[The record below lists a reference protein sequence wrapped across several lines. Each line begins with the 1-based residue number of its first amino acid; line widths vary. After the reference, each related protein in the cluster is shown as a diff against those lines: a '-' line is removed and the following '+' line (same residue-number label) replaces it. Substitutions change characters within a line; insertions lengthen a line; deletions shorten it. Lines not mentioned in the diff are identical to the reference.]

1 MKQNRNGQ
9 GEVQALDKHGKTIT
23 IKINGKD
30 RPVQEDNKSHQIA
43 SGKKKQKE
51 DRVEN
56 SKIEKEN
63 GGKFPI
69 NDLRDDRIK
78 VYPLD
83 NEAALNE
90 TAAAQEKTEE
100 DFDWILPDPVE
111 QEIVKEYKI
120 APKQQQQ
127 KKKKKSLGISVWSTK
142 TKRSNRFYTTIF
154 VTVFLAVLLGT
165 AFGVTFLKFV
175 ASEQET
181 TALPAVNAP
190 KEGSPAKNPAS
201 GGEALELKP
210 IPVFIV
216 QNGIFTT
223 EDGAKERVKLLADK
237 GVIAEQFSVNGQFA
251 VYLGTAGTIESAK
264 QQAEALKAKGVEVF
278 AKPFEIPGGKASG
291 LNANEAKFL
300 QQAPE
305 LYSILVSGSQASPEE
320 VKNAED
326 FNALLGKIANKDV
339 KDQNILKAKAS
350 MEKASASFASYQ
362 KSKDANELE
371 EMEKSLLSF
380 LSAYQAIGK

>member
-1 MKQNRNGQ
+1 M
-9 GEVQALDKHGKTIT
+9 DKHGKTIT

-30 RPVQEDNKSHQIA
+30 RPVQGERQDHQNVE
-43 SGKKKQKE
+43 KKKLKE
-51 DRVEN
+51 DRIEN
-56 SKIEKEN
+56 SKFEN
-63 GGKFPI
+63 DNSGKFAI
-69 NDLRDDRIK
+69 NDSRDDRSK

-83 NEAALNE
+83 NEAALKE
-90 TAAAQEKTEE
+90 TAAAQEKAEE

-120 APKQQQQ
+120 APQQS
-127 KKKKKSLGISVWSTK
+127 KKKKKGLGISVWNTK

-181 TALPAVNAP
+181 IASPAVSTP
-190 KEGSPAKNPAS
+190 KTGTPADKSAS
-201 GGEALELKP
+201 GGEDLELKS

-237 GVIAEQFSVNGQFA
+237 GVTAELFPVNGQFA
-251 VYLGTAGTIESAK
+251 VYLGTAGSIETAK

-278 AKPFEIPGGKASG
+278 AKPFEITGGKAAG
-291 LNANEAKFL
+291 LNENEAKFL

-305 LYSILVSGSQASPEE
+305 MYSILISGPQASAED
-320 VKNAED
+320 VKKAED
-326 FNALLGKIANKDV
+326 FQAALGKIADQDV
-339 KDQNILKAKAS
+339 KDPNILKAKVG

-362 KSKDANELE
+362 KSKDANQLD
-371 EMEKSLLSF
+371 EMENSLLSF

>member
-23 IKINGKD
+23 IKINGKN
-30 RPVQEDNKSHQIA
+30 RPVQEDRQDHQNGIE
-43 SGKKKQKE
+43 KKKQKE
-51 DRVEN
+51 DKVEN

-63 GGKFPI
+63 SGKFPI
-69 NDLRDDRIK
+69 NDLRDDRGK

-120 APKQQQQ
+120 APKQQ
-127 KKKKKSLGISVWSTK
+127 KKKKKSLGISVWNTK

-165 AFGVTFLKFV
+165 AFGITFLKFV
-175 ASEQET
+175 ASEQDT
-181 TALPAVNAP
+181 TALPTVSAP

-201 GGEALELKP
+201 GGEELKLKP

-237 GVIAEQFSVNGQFA
+237 GVTAEQFSVNGQFA
-251 VYLGTAGTIESAK
+251 VYLGTAGSIEAAK

-278 AKPFEIPGGKASG
+278 AKPFEIPGGTAAG

-305 LYSILVSGSQASPEE
+305 LYSIMVSGSQASPEE
-320 VKNAED
+320 VKKAED
-326 FNALLGKIANKDV
+326 FNALLGKIADKNI
-339 KDQNILKAKAS
+339 KDQNIFKAKAS
-350 MEKASASFASYQ
+350 MEKASDSFASYQ
-362 KSKDANELE
+362 KSKDANQLE